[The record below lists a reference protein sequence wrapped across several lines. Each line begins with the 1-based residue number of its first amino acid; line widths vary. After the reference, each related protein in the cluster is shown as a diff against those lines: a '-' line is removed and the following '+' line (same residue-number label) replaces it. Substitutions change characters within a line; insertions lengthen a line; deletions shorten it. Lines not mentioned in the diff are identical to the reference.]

1 MELVHKI
8 LNLPLFIVTYI
19 FGCFISAAVFI
30 EGALLTLMIELPGL
44 TVIIQ
49 VLIIYLLVMFGVI

>member
-1 MELVHKI
+1 METLYKL

-19 FGCFISAAVFI
+19 VGCFISAAVFI
-30 EGALLTLMIELPGL
+30 EGALLALMIELPGL

-49 VLIIYLLVMFGVI
+49 VVTVYLLVLFEVI